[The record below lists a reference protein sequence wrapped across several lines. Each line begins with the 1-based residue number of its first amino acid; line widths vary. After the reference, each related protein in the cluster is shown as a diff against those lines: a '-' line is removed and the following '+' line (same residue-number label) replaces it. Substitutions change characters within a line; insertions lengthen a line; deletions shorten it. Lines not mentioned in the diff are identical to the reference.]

1 MEIKYFGHSS
11 FLIKSKE
18 AKLVTDPFD
27 EKMVGL
33 SFPKTEADIVTVSH
47 NHADH
52 NQIGKII
59 GDPLIINWPGQF
71 EKKGIR
77 VFGFRSFHDKQK
89 GVERGENNIY
99 KIEVEGIS
107 IVHCG
112 DLGIKPDDSILDEIG
127 DVGVLMVP
135 VGGKFTL
142 DASEAIELIKELE
155 PSIVIPMH
163 YNTPKLNQ
171 INFSELAGVDE
182 FLKKI
187 GQESNQPVDKL
198 VLKKEDLSD
207 TMRVVIM
214 NTSN

>member
-1 MEIKYFGHSS
+1 MEIKYLGHSS
-11 FLIKSKE
+11 FLIKSKD

-33 SFPKTEADIVTVSH
+33 PFPKTEADIITVSH
-47 NHADH
+47 DHADH

-59 GDPLIINWPGQF
+59 GNPLILDWPGQF

-77 VFGFRSFHDKQK
+77 VFGFQSYHDKQK
-89 GVERGENNIY
+89 GVEKGLNTIY

-107 IVHCG
+107 VVHCG
-112 DLGIKPDDSILDEIG
+112 DLGVKPDDSILDEIG

-135 VGGKFTL
+135 VGGRFTL

-155 PSIVIPMH
+155 PSVVIPMH
-163 YNTPKLNQ
+163 YGSSKLNQ
-171 INFSELAGVDE
+171 ANFSELAGVDE

-187 GQESNQPVDKL
+187 GQESIQPVDKL
-198 VLKKEDLSD
+198 VLKKEDINE
-207 TMRVVIM
+207 TMRVVVM
-214 NTSN
+214 SMSN